1 MLFPT
6 RLLPDVHADKA
17 PPGVEVLTHAIDG
30 GKVEAWLML
39 PKQAAPEGAGWP
51 LLIFAHGN
59 GELIDFWPEAL
70 KPYNQRGLAV
80 LLVEYRGYGRSAGKP
95 TEANI
100 VGDFIDF
107 YDQVTQRPDIDA
119 AHVILHGRSIGG
131 GIMAQLADRRRFAGL
146 ILESTFTSVPDVAR
160 SYLVP
165 GFLIH
170 DKLQVRR
177 VIADFEAPML
187 IMHGLDDRV
196 IPPVHALNNRAAC
209 PGSKLVLFDHMGHND
224 PPPHE
229 PYWAAIDEL
238 LTQAGVPSTTD
249 TPGPTMVASP
259 STRNLEMIERKG
271 VVTLKGNPVTVLGP
285 ELKVGE
291 KAPDFTLKANDMS
304 DKTLADFAGKIK
316 IISVVPSL
324 DTPVCDTETRRFNQ
338 EAANLGNDV
347 VILTVS
353 VDTPMAQ
360 KRWCGAAG
368 VDKVVTL
375 SDFKDHSFGLAYGV
389 RIKEVGLLMRA
400 VFVLDRNDKIVYI
413 QRVPEVAQEPDYAAV
428 LGAAG
433 QVH

>member
-1 MLFPT
+1 
-6 RLLPDVHADKA
+6 
-17 PPGVEVLTHAIDG
+17 
-30 GKVEAWLML
+30 
-39 PKQAAPEGAGWP
+39 
-51 LLIFAHGN
+51 
-59 GELIDFWPEAL
+59 
-70 KPYNQRGLAV
+70 
-80 LLVEYRGYGRSAGKP
+80 
-95 TEANI
+95 
-100 VGDFIDF
+100 
-107 YDQVTQRPDIDA
+107 
-119 AHVILHGRSIGG
+119 
-131 GIMAQLADRRRFAGL
+131 
-146 ILESTFTSVPDVAR
+146 
-160 SYLVP
+160 
-165 GFLIH
+165 
-170 DKLQVRR
+170 
-177 VIADFEAPML
+177 
-187 IMHGLDDRV
+187 
-196 IPPVHALNNRAAC
+196 
-209 PGSKLVLFDHMGHND
+209 
-224 PPPHE
+224 
-229 PYWAAIDEL
+229 
-238 LTQAGVPSTTD
+238 
-249 TPGPTMVASP
+249 
-259 STRNLEMIERKG
+259 MIERKG